1 MRRLKW
7 LLGTVVLAQV
17 ACGSPESSGSG
28 GACDGGGALKTFYR
42 DSDTDGFGDPAGTL
56 EKCTA
61 PAGYVDN
68 DLDCDDAVQ
77 ETFLACLT
85 GPAFRGESSFRTYL
99 FAIARNVLHAQMKR
113 LGRARAE
120 VDVGEIS
127 VMDLGPS
134 PSTLAARRREER
146 LLLSALRAIPLDM
159 QIALEL
165 FYWEDLSGSELAVA
179 LEIPEGTVRSR
190 LRRAREALDQKSPR
204 TTRCTSLSR
213 IQHTD

>member
-1 MRRLKW
+1 MTLDTD
-7 LLGTVVLAQV
+7 LLRAWR
-17 ACGSPESSGSG
+17 G
-28 GACDGGGALKTFYR
+28 GDAAAGGALFERNFDALYR
-42 DSDTDGFGDPAGTL
+42 FFRNKIGDGI
-56 EKCTA
+56 
-61 PAGYVDN
+61 
-68 DLDCDDAVQ
+68 DDAVQ
-77 ETFLACLT
+77 ETFLACLS
-85 GPAFRGESSFRTYL
+85 GPEFRGESSFRTYL

-146 LLLSALRAIPLDM
+146 LLLAALRAIPLDM

-179 LEIPEGTVRSR
+179 LGIPEGTVRSR
-190 LRRAREALDQKSPR
+190 LRRAREALDQKLAELSESP
-204 TTRCTSLSR
+204 SLLASTASDLEVWAKGLR
-213 IQHTD
+213 DQVHPDPPRQAG

>member
-1 MRRLKW
+1 MFEQHFDPLYRFFRNKI
-7 LLGTVVLAQV
+7 G
-17 ACGSPESSGSG
+17 
-28 GACDGGGALKTFYR
+28 DGI
-42 DSDTDGFGDPAGTL
+42 
-56 EKCTA
+56 
-61 PAGYVDN
+61 
-68 DLDCDDAVQ
+68 DDAVQ

-190 LRRAREALDQKSPR
+190 LRRAREALDQKLAELAESPSLLAS
-204 TTRCTSLSR
+204 TTSDLEVWAKELREQVHPDPENR
-213 IQHTD
+213 QAV